1 MSTVP
6 IPPRIPGDGVLKTN
20 RLEKEYPDQVYGP
33 YASWK
38 KVVVAVATTNVTT
51 LAGLLVI
58 DTVQL
63 VEGDRV
69 LLTGQSGG
77 IANGIYKA
85 SANGWSRSNDLPL
98 GSNASGLAVLVN
110 QGSAPNIN
118 SVQVC
123 TNAEGLDIV
132 GTSVLTFIDLV
143 GSGSEVT
150 GPGVSTNL
158 AIPTWNGTTGNSL
171 NNSLVILNAGAL
183 SGITTLTASGT
194 ITSTAGNLVATAGAV
209 SAGTTVTG
217 ATGVVATTGNVVAT
231 AGAVSANTTV
241 TGGTGVVATTGNVV
255 ATAGAV
261 SANTTVTAGT
271 GVTATTGNI
280 TATTGIVVG
289 VGHQYSS
296 KQNVSVAQGGSV
308 ALTANAGQVTITGL
322 TTATT
327 ASSTVTLTGAFI
339 LAASQIMTTK
349 VSYSGTPLTNG
360 IPMIYVTSVAAGT
373 STITISNYGLN
384 ALSGTIVFNY
394 IIV

>member
-241 TGGTGVVATTGNVV
+241 T
-255 ATAGAV
+255 
-261 SANTTVTAGT
+261 AGT